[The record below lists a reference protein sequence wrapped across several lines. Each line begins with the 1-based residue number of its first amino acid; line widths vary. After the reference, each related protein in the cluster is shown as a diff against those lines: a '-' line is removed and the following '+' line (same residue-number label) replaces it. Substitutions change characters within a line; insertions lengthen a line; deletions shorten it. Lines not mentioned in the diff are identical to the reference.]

1 MEIKAIKTYKN
12 GFMIQPFA
20 FGGEEGMEN
29 FDASVK
35 YRSSIQNY
43 LIDTGDDVI
52 LVDTDMPIEAPAQEV
67 DENTPLYMGERI
79 SDFITAL
86 KDVGYNPEDITKIL
100 ITHKHADHTGE
111 LRHFPNAEVFISKTE
126 ADELNLDGDNI
137 VRVEFSDGEFYNFK
151 NSQKI
156 VDDVYLIEAIG
167 HTTGNSIVIVKD
179 EDLFFMIHGDV
190 TYTDEALYANKLSIV
205 FEDIAKARETLDNVR
220 EFIKN
225 NPTVYLSTHTPLGHE
240 NLENRYV
247 IDLENPPE
255 SIHPE

>member
-1 MEIKAIKTYKN
+1 MKIKAIKTYEN

-29 FDASVK
+29 FDASIK

-67 DENTPLYMGERI
+67 DENTPLFMGNRI
-79 SDFITAL
+79 SDYITAL
-86 KDVGYNPEDITKIL
+86 KKAGYEPDDITKIL

-111 LRHFPNAEVFISKTE
+111 LRHFPNAMIYISKTE
-126 ADELNLDGDNI
+126 ADELNLEGNN
-137 VRVEFSDGEFYNFK
+137 VVPVEFDDGPYYNFK

-156 VDDVYLIEAIG
+156 VDDIYLIEATG
-167 HTTGNSIVIVKD
+167 HTTGNSIVIAEND
-179 EDLFFMIHGDV
+179 GLFYMIHGDV
-190 TYTDEALYANKLSIV
+190 TYTDEALYANKLSII
-205 FEDIAKARETLDNVR
+205 FEDIKKSRQTLDEVR
-220 EFIKN
+220 EFIKD

-240 NLENRYV
+240 NLENKVV

-255 SIHPE
+255 SIYFE